1 MQALVMSGKQFLFV
15 SQITASGIHTLV
27 SVRKQKDNARR
38 CMWLMKP
45 LRSSGKSKVGFL
57 PWIASNLKNNVEYKT
72 TLFCRYFLPG
82 CKKTNDHHHR
92 LNCCDSQTECK
103 IMILSDRL

>member
-27 SVRKQKDNARR
+27 SVRKQKNNARR

-45 LRSSGKSKVGFL
+45 LRSSGKSKVGDRFL
-57 PWIASNLKNNVEYKT
+57 PWIAGNLKNNVEYKA

-82 CKKTNDHHHR
+82 CKNQMTII
-92 LNCCDSQTECK
+92 TG
-103 IMILSDRL
+103 